1 MVNCSLC
8 GRLIDILSLPEVK
21 MGYVECTNE
30 RCRAL
35 VDQTGKGYLIDKDNT
50 NGNCTN

>member
-1 MVNCSLC
+1 MNSYLVTCSIC
-8 GRLIDILSLPEVK
+8 GKLTDVLSVPEVK

-35 VDQTGKGYLIDKDNT
+35 VDQTGKGYQWEVL
-50 NGNCTN
+50 